1 MSLCVTSAEFH
12 FSMQMILENI
22 GFFST
27 YQSCLKVIFILEKV
41 SRHYTKLVR
50 IFYCTNIPKFLL
62 DLGLSTTAVG
72 LVMIDGD

>member
-12 FSMQMILENI
+12 FSMQMILANI
-22 GFFST
+22 VFST
-27 YQSCLKVIFILEKV
+27 YQSCLKVIFIRESKQALYEIGADFLL
-41 SRHYTKLVR
+41 HQH
-50 IFYCTNIPKFLL
+50 KFLL

>member
-1 MSLCVTSAEFH
+1 MSLCVEFH

-22 GFFST
+22 VFFNLSVMSES
-27 YQSCLKVIFILEKV
+27 YFHKKSKQALNKIGADFLL
-41 SRHYTKLVR
+41 HQH
-50 IFYCTNIPKFLL
+50 NFLL